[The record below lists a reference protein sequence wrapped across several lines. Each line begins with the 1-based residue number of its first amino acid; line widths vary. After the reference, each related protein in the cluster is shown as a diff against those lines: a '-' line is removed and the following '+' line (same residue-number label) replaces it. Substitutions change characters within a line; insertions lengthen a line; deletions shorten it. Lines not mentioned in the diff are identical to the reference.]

1 MSGNRYFHDT
11 LAHLGA
17 DTVPRVRLNCA
28 HFSRG

>member
-17 DTVPRVRLNCA
+17 NAVPAVRLNSA